1 MKVASNAFKL
11 NYISVDDKVSNKKEL
26 FEKNNNQEIL
36 NEVNSGVVNLDEKNV
51 NTNNLSLIINQN
63 ISKEREIREASLPKF
78 HNSIKI
84 DKLINLIIKIILISK
99 SI

>member
-36 NEVNSGVVNLDEKNV
+36 NEVNSGVVNLDEKM
-51 NTNNLSLIINQN
+51 LILIIF
-63 ISKEREIREASLPKF
+63 L
-78 HNSIKI
+78 
-84 DKLINLIIKIILISK
+84 
-99 SI
+99 